1 MKRWFAAALFGACV
15 VAVLPAILGEPS
27 AYSAEKRDELLMV
40 IGIGAG
46 LGVAAL
52 VFALLSKWLIWRGM
66 VRATWLWKRRG
77 EMRRSLER
85 EAQELEERKR
95 KRREDRI

>member
-1 MKRWFAAALFGACV
+1 M
-15 VAVLPAILGEPS
+15 VAVLPAILGEHG

-40 IGIGAG
+40 IAIGAG

-52 VFALLSKWLIWRGM
+52 VFGLLSRWLLWRAL
-66 VRATWLWKRRG
+66 VRATWLWQRRD

-95 KRREDRI
+95 RRRQDKP